1 MLKVESLKELDLSR
15 LRYVSNAAAGI
26 PPAHVLRVC
35 EALPH
40 IAFHSMYGQTECT
53 RALTLDP
60 ALVTLHPQS
69 VGRAIHNCDA
79 YLIDEDGRVLP
90 SGSTGELVIRGANVS
105 QGYWNR
111 PDETS
116 IKFRDGPI
124 PGEKVLHTG
133 DLFRSDAKGLFTF
146 LSRTDDV
153 FKCRGEKVAP
163 QAIEHAICEIPEV
176 AEAAVIGIPDAADGL
191 AVKAFVVVREGMAL
205 TEARV
210 RQYCNSRLEAVM
222 VPRFVE
228 LCHDLPKT
236 ESGKLRRAGLH
247 ERQAEGTSAEAAPHT
262 VARGRA

>member
-1 MLKVESLKELDLSR
+1 MTERQLDLSH
-15 LRYVSNAAAGI
+15 LRYATNAAAGI